1 MVATHPASA
10 LTRQPQEGQ
19 AGGDELV
26 ELLDLTEIK
35 PANEELAAAFSST
48 LVSHNLVSHANQ
60 AKANDACARTCRA
73 GKKSEAARGALFHP
87 SAAYQVEEMLSPQE
101 MDACWADVVAR
112 MPLAFSCARS
122 LRTLVQLDLHG
133 FCASQAAR
141 RCSPR

>member
-1 MVATHPASA
+1 MVGTHPASA

-60 AKANDACARTCRA
+60 ANDACAPAERA
-73 GKKSEAARGALFHP
+73 RSAHSFQVLFHA
-87 SAAYQVEEMLSPQE
+87 SAAYQVEKMLSPQE

-112 MPLAFSCARS
+112 ICP
-122 LRTLVQLDLHG
+122 
-133 FCASQAAR
+133 
-141 RCSPR
+141 